1 MHTHARTGDAF
12 AMTVRSVAA
21 LVVAMTL
28 AALLPPAPAAAAG
41 STAFKEERLA
51 GADRY
56 ATAAAI
62 SRRFFAPGV
71 PVAFVATGADF
82 ADGLAAG
89 PAGARLGGPVL
100 FTASTAVPAVTTAE
114 LARLKPGR
122 IVVVGGSGAISET
135 VRTQLAG
142 LSVGGAQRVAG
153 ADRYATA
160 AAISAAFFPTA
171 GTVYVA
177 TGTNFP
183 DALSGGAA
191 AARQGAPL
199 LLVRATVPATTMTE
213 LNRLHPSRIVVL
225 GGSGVIGQGVVDQL
239 KTVTANVVRLA
250 GADRYATA
258 VAVSRATYP
267 TGAAQAFIATGLAYP
282 DALAAVPAA
291 GRIGAPILLVPG
303 QSLPPIVATELATL
317 KPGRVFLIGGSAVV
331 GVPVAKA
338 AQRILGACWSANKPA
353 KGATQTFSVIP
364 DAPNQVALTFDMGG
378 RMDPALDILNFLV
391 ANGVCATIF
400 PTGAASS
407 TAQGH
412 AALAII
418 RSHPELFEVGNHT
431 VNPCNLRDGGG
442 GAACPASRPS
452 SAFVASELRGAESII
467 APLAGA
473 STAPYWRPPY
483 GAVDS
488 GVAASAA
495 AAGYS
500 KTFMWDIDTI
510 DWRPVA
516 EGGPTAAQIS
526 AKVITGARSG
536 SVVLMHLGGWNTL
549 AALPSMVSG
558 LRGRG
563 FVTTSLSDM
572 LD

>member
-1 MHTHARTGDAF
+1 MTARL
-12 AMTVRSVAA
+12 VAA

-28 AALLPPAPAAAAG
+28 VAVLPPAPTGAAG
-41 STAFKEERLA
+41 STAFKEERLT
-51 GADRY
+51 GSDRY

-71 PVAFVATGADF
+71 PVAFVATGAGF

-89 PAGARLGGPVL
+89 PAGAKLGGPVL
-100 FTASTAVPAVTTAE
+100 FTARTAVPAATLTE
-114 LARLKPGR
+114 LGRLKPGR
-122 IVVVGGSGAISET
+122 IVVVGSSGVISEA
-135 VRTQLAG
+135 VRTQLAS
-142 LSVGGAQRVAG
+142 LSAGGAQRVAG

-171 GTVYVA
+171 ATVYVA
-177 TGTNFP
+177 TGATFP

-191 AARQGAPL
+191 AARQGAPM
-199 LLVRATVPATTMTE
+199 LLVGASVPAATMAE

-225 GGSGVIGQGVVDQL
+225 GSAGVIGQGVVDQL

-258 VAVSRATYP
+258 VAVSRAVYA
-267 TGAAQAFIATGLAYP
+267 TGATQAFLATGLAYP

-303 QSLPPIVATELATL
+303 QSLPSVVATELATL
-317 KPGRVFLIGGSAVV
+317 KPGRVFLLGSRAVV
-331 GVPVAKA
+331 GVPVAKG

-378 RMDPALDILNFLV
+378 RMDPTVDILNFLV

-400 PTGAASS
+400 PTGDASQ
-407 TAQGH
+407 TAQGR

-418 RSHPELFEVGNHT
+418 HAHPELFEVGNHT
-431 VNPCNLRDGGG
+431 INHCNLRDGGG
-442 GAACPASRPS
+442 GADCPASRPT
-452 SAFVASELRGAESII
+452 SAFVSWELRGAEAII

-473 STAPYWRPPY
+473 STVPYWRPPY

-516 EGGPTAAQIS
+516 DGGPSAAQIS
-526 AKVITGARSG
+526 AKVVNGARSG

-549 AALPSMVSG
+549 SALPSILSG